1 LPKTLPASER
11 APLLRAFGV
20 EIIVYAVLVTAYVL
34 LVLHFMGGWLRGLF
48 DAHRRSYAIMTLV
61 LMFGQ
66 GAMLEMLTA
75 GLLKIIRRRTR

>member
-1 LPKTLPASER
+1 MPKPLPTSER
-11 APLLRAFGV
+11 GPLLRAFGV
-20 EIIVYAVLVTAYVL
+20 EIVIYALLVTAYVL

-48 DAHRRSYAIMTLV
+48 DHHRKVYAAMTLV

-75 GLLKIIRRRTR
+75 GLLRLVRRRTR